1 MIFSCT
7 RSNNKQQI
15 YYLLKKWNTPSPHKA
30 CVLLFP
36 ILLFFW
42 QLNQC
47 SYHFFGGGS
56 CSCYVTQL
64 LILRHVAVL
73 LVSCLLYKFCKVLS
87 ICRRILELKNNFI
100 GPARS
105 GTISD
110 HQRPPQGPPRCLQE
124 SLEEGAP
131 KRIVFLFF
139 FWPPLREL
147 WGSLGISANF
157 WESPMCID
165 SNNTW
170 SAI

>member
-1 MIFSCT
+1 MCVAISHFAIFLT
-7 RSNNKQQI
+7 IKTMF
-15 YYLLKKWNTPSPHKA
+15 LP
-30 CVLLFP
+30 
-36 ILLFFW
+36 FFW
-42 QLNQC
+42 
-47 SYHFFGGGS
+47 GGGS

-87 ICRRILELKNNFI
+87 ICRRILELKSNFI

-110 HQRPPQGPPRCLQE
+110 QQRPPQGPPRCLQE

-131 KRIVFLFF
+131 KRVVFLFLFLTPPQRAIYIYVF
-139 FWPPLREL
+139 FHSFLPFP

-157 WESPMCID
+157 
-165 SNNTW
+165 
-170 SAI
+170 